1 MSERSSGDGGSD
13 GDTGHYATVGRRV
26 RGEAIYSS
34 MRRPDGESDYDP
46 YASIRIQRGHEET
59 NYESLGGE
67 DQLYETLSKQEN
79 EKSISSEASSVSQ
92 ATVMLASMQ
101 PSQADMVDLYARV
114 DMNKKR
120 NRNSDSS
127 LSPMSEGMKEVNY
140 EAELKMS
147 KPPVAAPRGLLGVR
161 ERQEDTVDT

>member
-1 MSERSSGDGGSD
+1 MGSLTMILTQASGYG
-13 GDTGHYATVGRRV
+13 VRR
-26 RGEAIYSS
+26 G
-34 MRRPDGESDYDP
+34 
-46 YASIRIQRGHEET
+46 QEET

-127 LSPMSEGMKEVNY
+127 LSPMSEAMKEVNY
-140 EAELKMS
+140 EGDLIRSDK
-147 KPPVAAPRGLLGVR
+147 PVAAPRSLLGVR
-161 ERQEDTVDT
+161 ERQEETVDT